1 MFWIVF
7 QNNDVGEKAWQLDD
21 ERNEYY
27 YNRFMKEEPELN
39 LRNDRVVQELLDV
52 LKFWLDLGVDGFY
65 LDSVSRLFDGEDPD
79 ARWLEEN
86 FAFVYRVRKMLDD
99 YSKKEGR
106 SHPRYAVS
114 CSIPS
119 SQLKYSIEWLQA
131 VDGWSGRG

>member
-106 SHPRYAVS
+106 SHPRYALS

-119 SQLKYSIEWLQA
+119 
-131 VDGWSGRG
+131 